1 MAYQTSDFFFKNLAT
16 QGQAVLNTLK
26 HKGQQFANQPKT
38 KQGVIDAFN
47 QKNVAAIG
55 NQKLN
60 NSPFS
65 LTRDQRSANIKYGTA
80 PDART
85 EALAS
90 QSVGRGLSKQ
100 QAPRNGQKP
109 LAPDEFYD
117 AGGVVRK
124 KMSVGNWKSQ
134 QQFQTGQYG
143 GFSGNFQHFAN
154 FGIGGA
160 AKIGSL
166 VGLGAGL
173 AK

>member
-1 MAYQTSDFFFKNLAT
+1 MTYQSADFFLSNLAMK
-16 QGQAVLNTLK
+16 GQAVINTLK
-26 HKGQQFANQPKT
+26 NKGQQFANQPKT
-38 KQGVIDAFN
+38 KQTAIDAFN

-60 NSPFS
+60 NSPTA

-80 PDART
+80 PDARV

-90 QSVGRGLSKQ
+90 QSVGRGLNKQ

-143 GFSGNFQHFAN
+143 GFGSNFKHFAN
-154 FGIGGA
+154 F
-160 AKIGSL
+160 
-166 VGLGAGL
+166 
-173 AK
+173 